1 LDQPSIP
8 EKLLWFG
15 LPTSA
20 AVPLAWAHAEYVKL
34 VRSLTE
40 GRVFDWIEPVHA
52 RYAAEP
58 RRHATLEIWS
68 TNRKLATIARGRT
81 LRVIAGEPFEVTW
94 TTTDWQS
101 RDQSTSIDTSVGVCY
116 VDIVAPPNVA
126 RLRFTM
132 IDGGEYSVD
141 VTE

>member
-1 LDQPSIP
+1 VLHNCSDEGGQP
-8 EKLLWFG
+8 G
-15 LPTSA
+15 RHCSA
-20 AVPLAWAHAEYVKL
+20 PSARGAHAVYVKL
-34 VRSLTE
+34 VRSSTE

-58 RRHATLEIWS
+58 RRNATLEIWS

-81 LRVIAGEPFEVTW
+81 LRIIAGEPFDVTW

-101 RDQSTSIDTSVGVCY
+101 REHSTSLDTSVGVWY
-116 VDIVAPPNVA
+116 VDIVAPPNAA
-126 RLRFTM
+126 RLRFTVT
-132 IDGGEYSVD
+132 DGGEYSVD